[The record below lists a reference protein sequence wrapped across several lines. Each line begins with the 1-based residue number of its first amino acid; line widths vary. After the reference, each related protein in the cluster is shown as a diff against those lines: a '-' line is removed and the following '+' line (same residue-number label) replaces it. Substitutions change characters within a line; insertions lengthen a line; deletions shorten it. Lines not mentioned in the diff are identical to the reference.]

1 MTRLSNTKNVLT
13 TRTTTS
19 QPPTDLVEAA
29 DNAFMVLVNAIIRGQ
44 QAGVMRADDSR
55 QLALVAWSLV
65 HGLAMLLM
73 DGQIPAMNPQSVT
86 PLSTTVTQLLIEGI
100 AIASK
105 P

>member
-1 MTRLSNTKNVLT
+1 MFGAYRP
-13 TRTTTS
+13 TTS

-44 QAGVMRADDSR
+44 QAGVMRADDPR

-73 DGQIPAMNPQSVT
+73 DGQIPGMNPQSVM
-86 PLSTTVTQLLIEGI
+86 PLSTAVTQLLIEGI
-100 AIASK
+100 AITSK